1 MNTIRVL
8 KGQVWHWR
16 DPLYGDK
23 CENKPMNGYY
33 ESVTRFSRYVIIIQD
48 ESNADNHSM
57 LAIPCS
63 STRRYETDIEIELY
77 SNFNGVNKT
86 YAQTRKVFPVHPKSL
101 NKYICTLDKETIQ
114 KLDSIIV
121 SLIAPNIVDQILK
134 NTESALINSLYSI
147 RQIGLNTLAS
157 KDFVEV
163 EEDESFIIEED
174 DLTDTVIKK
183 GKVELIEETEVEV
196 EEPKRVA
203 ANFKWS
209 DEAKREFV
217 KFYEE
222 YGKEATAEKYKIKLE
237 SATTYNGKF
246 IKEFKKREIESA
258 VKEPE
263 PKLSITMNEYRQKVN
278 TMCTKIINELKTAS
292 LYKIYHKGFKGKNQ
306 IGKDRFYT
314 ILKNSINSSLLS
326 IVPTH
331 DTDIINIKETDE
343 EFELLKNVINDKI
356 YLSPKVLYKI
366 RTDFNS
372 KVSIKKDTLK
382 KIEHEL
388 RLRYFKK

>member
-48 ESNADNHSM
+48 ESNADSHSM

-77 SNFNGVNKT
+77 SNSNAVNRT

-101 NKYICTLDKETIQ
+101 NKYICTLDKETVQ

-134 NTESALINSLYSI
+134 NTESALINSLYSV

-163 EEDESFIIEED
+163 EEDESFIINED
-174 DLTDTVIKK
+174 EITDTTIKK
-183 GKVELIEETEVEV
+183 GEVELIEETEVEV

-209 DEAKREFV
+209 DEAKREFI

-222 YGKEATAEKYKIKLE
+222 YGKEATAEKYKIKIE
-237 SATTYNGKF
+237 SACTYNGKF

-258 VKEPE
+258 VKESE
-263 PKLSITMNEYRQKVN
+263 PKLSITMNEYRHKVN

-331 DTDIINIKETDE
+331 NTDILNIQETDE
-343 EFELLKNVINDKI
+343 EFELLKNVIEDKI

-388 RLRYFKK
+388 RLRYSKK